1 MTATISPE
9 VLRLAVAAADAY
21 SPSALAAAVKADP
34 AGALERA
41 DSGLGPEAR
50 RRVGETTDKL
60 MSMGAGVLVLGL
72 SDAYPR
78 ALTELP
84 APPPILFY
92 LGNVD
97 LLKTSAVG
105 MCGSRSAGP
114 SGIDAARSCG
124 LAVAGEQLTIVSG
137 YAAGVDTET
146 HLAALDSGG
155 STIIVL
161 AEGIT
166 HFRTKAAFK
175 ERMDLSRVLV
185 LSQFPPRKTWDVGAA
200 MIRNGIIAALG
211 RALVVIEAGETGG
224 TLDAGMQALGIGRPV
239 LALRYETGP
248 TPPGNQMLIEAGAR
262 PVASAGD
269 LKRVIAALKDPT
281 GRAYDQ
287 LAMTLT

>member
-1 MTATISPE
+1 MAAIDPE
-9 VLRLAVAAADAY
+9 FLRLTVAAADAY
-21 SPSALAAAVKADP
+21 SPSTLAAAIKADP
-34 AGALERA
+34 AGALQRA
-41 DSGLGPEAR
+41 DSGLGPEAS
-50 RRVGETTDKL
+50 RRVAETTDRL
-60 MSMGAGVLVLGL
+60 MSMGAGVMVLGL
-72 SDAYPR
+72 SDAYPP

-92 LGNVD
+92 VGNAD
-97 LLKTSAVG
+97 LLATSAVG
-105 MCGSRSAGP
+105 MCGSRSASP
-114 SGIDAARSCG
+114 AGIDAARSCG

-224 TLDAGMQALGIGRPV
+224 TLDAGMQALAIGRPV
-239 LALRYETGP
+239 LALKYESGP
-248 TPPGNQMLIEAGAR
+248 TPVGNQMLIDAGAR

-281 GRAYDQ
+281 GRAFDQ